1 MYNVQIIYLQN
12 RVPLM
17 TNHAVALHNIFTQGR
32 MNGLKIEGGGGRVS
46 RDATM
51 VGVER
56 ENFENLEPLDRR
68 KRPFESVNQSLNTQ
82 NRV

>member
-32 MNGLKIEGGGGRVS
+32 MSGLKIEGGVRVS
-46 RDATM
+46 RHATM

-68 KRPFESVNQSLNTQ
+68 KRPFQSVNQSLNTQ